1 VSVSVSVSVCRYMLL
16 TQLTTCCFSALS
28 IARYSWKS
36 WKRIRA
42 TACWWT
48 MMAML
53 VTVVSAGMIGVV
65 PGLAGATKVTVLSML
80 YTAGE
85 TVSARSLS

>member
-1 VSVSVSVSVCRYMLL
+1 
-16 TQLTTCCFSALS
+16 
-28 IARYSWKS
+28 
-36 WKRIRA
+36 
-42 TACWWT
+42 
-48 MMAML
+48 MAML

>member
-1 VSVSVSVSVCRYMLL
+1 MSVSVSVSVCRYMLL

-28 IARYSWKS
+28 IARYS